1 MREAWAG
8 VPAVV
13 AGVMGQGLL
22 QGGPPSRRERTDR
35 DSQPSAARRAS
46 GQRRGDLTPAVTR
59 PPSRAYPEAEPVFE
73 DRGRRSRRGVGSR
86 DTDRRGRRSVG
97 DVPVM
102 AATTDLGSHVR
113 RHRPRPTPPG
123 ARFAGGI
130 VGELLRRAGDR
141 PDAAR
146 IWGALIVGLVGALL
160 LGVAG
165 ISDNY
170 LHRGVETSA
179 NAPFVVQP
187 VGNAPAANED
197 LLALGA
203 DDRAAVIDRMAGSG
217 LRYVRMPL
225 RWADLETEP
234 GAYAW
239 DDLEATVAALEVAG
253 ITPVVTVVDTPDWAL
268 QSGPA
273 TDAAL
278 DTPPADPTDMYGFVQ
293 GLMTQFSGRLPF
305 LQIWDAPNDPAH
317 WGGQTPDPVGY
328 ATLLGESANAARMS
342 SPGVQIV
349 LAELAV
355 APGNGPD
362 DLSFLRAL
370 YRSRAADFF
379 DVVSVITDGGDRSP
393 FDRQVAPDRINIS
406 RAILTREVMI
416 EEADEA
422 TPVWASRF
430 GWTTSPGG
438 VTAPEQTQYT
448 VAALHRMRSE
458 WPWMGLAFLWDV
470 TAEGDDDPG
479 RALVV
484 DGQPTATLTAIGN
497 GAADLTA
504 LAPTGYTPLTAPAV
518 TLTGSWTAQAAE
530 PEYQTS
536 PDVGSLVEIRFDGS
550 GLIANVVYG
559 PTSGLVRVRLDGGP
573 VPGLPPDETSAGT
586 ASVLD
591 LSYPFA
597 FDSSQPIATG
607 LDPGPHTVTMEL
619 IQEGQITVGG
629 LVVVRDLPTLWPI
642 VVLAVAGVVL
652 LFLAIRE
659 MLFVLAL
666 RRGYLRRRRQVDL
679 NPAGRL

>member
-1 MREAWAG
+1 MAG
-8 VPAVV
+8 P
-13 AGVMGQGLL
+13 
-22 QGGPPSRRERTDR
+22 
-35 DSQPSAARRAS
+35 
-46 GQRRGDLTPAVTR
+46 
-59 PPSRAYPEAEPVFE
+59 
-73 DRGRRSRRGVGSR
+73 
-86 DTDRRGRRSVG
+86 
-97 DVPVM
+97 
-102 AATTDLGSHVR
+102 TDLGSHVR
-113 RHRPRPTPPG
+113 RQRQRPPPPG

-146 IWGALIVGLVGALL
+146 VWGALIVGIVGALL

-187 VGNAPAANED
+187 IGNAPAANED
-197 LLALGA
+197 LLGLGA
-203 DDRAAVIDRMAGSG
+203 DDRAEVIDRMAGSG
-217 LRYVRMPL
+217 IRFVRMPL
-225 RWADLETEP
+225 RWAELETEP
-234 GAYAW
+234 GAFSW
-239 DDLEATVAALEVAG
+239 DDLENTIGALEAAG
-253 ITPVVTVVDTPDWAL
+253 ITPVVTVVETPDWAF
-268 QSGPA
+268 QRGPA

-293 GLMTQFSGRLPF
+293 ELMTRFSGRLPF

-328 ATLLGESANAARMS
+328 ATLLGESANAARLS
-342 SPGVQIV
+342 SPGVQMV
-349 LAELAV
+349 LAEMAV
-355 APGNGPD
+355 APTSGPD
-362 DLSFLRAL
+362 DLSFLRAV

-379 DVVSVITDGGDRSP
+379 DVVSAIADGGDRSP

-416 EEADEA
+416 EEGDEA
-422 TPVWASRF
+422 TPIWATHF
-430 GWTTSPGG
+430 GWTTTNGAVS
-438 VTAPEQTQYT
+438 APEQAQYT
-448 VAALHRMRSE
+448 VAALQRMRSE

-470 TAEGDDDPG
+470 TAEADDDAG
-479 RALVV
+479 RALVA
-484 DGQPTATLTAIGN
+484 DGQPTATLTAISDA
-497 GAADLTA
+497 AADLTA
-504 LAPTGYTPLTAPAV
+504 LAPTGYAPLEAPAV
-518 TLTGSWTAQAAE
+518 TLTGSWTAQTAE

-536 PDVGSLVEIRFDGS
+536 PDIGSIVEIRFDGS

-559 PTSGLVRVRLDGGP
+559 PNSGLIQVQLDGGP
-573 VPGLPPDETSAGT
+573 VPGLPPDETSDGT

-597 FDSSQPIATG
+597 FNSSQPIVTG

-619 IQEGQITVGG
+619 VQEGQITVGG

-642 VVLAVAGVVL
+642 VVLAVAGAVL
-652 LFLAIRE
+652 LFFAIRE
-659 MLFVLAL
+659 MLYVLAL
-666 RRGYLRRRRQVDL
+666 RRGFLRRRRQVDL